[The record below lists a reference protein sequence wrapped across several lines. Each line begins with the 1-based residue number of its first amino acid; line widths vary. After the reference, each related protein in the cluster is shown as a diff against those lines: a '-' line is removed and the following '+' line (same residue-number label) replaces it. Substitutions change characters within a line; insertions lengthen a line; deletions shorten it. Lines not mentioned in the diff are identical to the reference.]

1 MIFSL
6 ELIEMVI
13 KFIEYSERCVVAVKY
28 FKSILFLKK
37 DKKKLNEKGE
47 KKLTENI
54 LAEVQDQ

>member
-13 KFIEYSERCVVAVKY
+13 KFIEYSKRCVVAVKY

-37 DKKKLNEKGE
+37 DKKN
-47 KKLTENI
+47 
-54 LAEVQDQ
+54 